1 MFQQLQW
8 NSTSE
13 SSDDNFQLQWPL
25 HRLFKCQSLL
35 PTTFLPRTTLT
46 RTIRQSCSQGQT
58 VYPIVKFKTT
68 PAISKIL
75 SFFFLN
81 FLSNKFFIWFPYSKA
96 ELKGVCHG
104 WCKCLICNW
113 SEFSPSLNIFV
124 AFWLSLPVL
133 PICPPVRLIFCTSQ
147 KTTWKFYSQLS
158 EGKR

>member
-1 MFQQLQW
+1 MNVWMQVTWWRTFVHSRDWCFDNFNGTQHQSQ
-8 NSTSE
+8 
-13 SSDDNFQLQWPL
+13 DDNFQLQWWPL
-25 HRLFKCQSLL
+25 HRLLKCQSLL
-35 PTTFLPRTTLT
+35 PTTFLPRATLT

-81 FLSNKFFIWFPYSKA
+81 FLSNIFFIWFPYSKA
-96 ELKGVCHG
+96 KLKGVCHG

-124 AFWLSLPVL
+124 AF
-133 PICPPVRLIFCTSQ
+133 
-147 KTTWKFYSQLS
+147 
-158 EGKR
+158 